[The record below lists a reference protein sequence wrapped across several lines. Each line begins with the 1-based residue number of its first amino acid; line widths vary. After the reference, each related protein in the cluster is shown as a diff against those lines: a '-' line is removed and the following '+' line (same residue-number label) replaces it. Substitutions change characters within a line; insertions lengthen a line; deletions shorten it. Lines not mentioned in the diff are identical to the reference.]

1 MKNKTAYIWGLI
13 GRFAPQVI
21 YLATTMILARFLTPD
36 DFGQIGVLSVI
47 FTVAYVL
54 MDSGLGGS
62 LIKEKDI
69 SDIDCSSI
77 AFFNL
82 CISVS
87 IYALLFLLSDTLEIY
102 FEVDGL
108 SNVIRVLGLVF
119 PITAFGI
126 VPRALLNRN
135 LQFKKVSENL
145 ILAVILAAAV
155 SIIIAIFG
163 GGVYAIVSYQ
173 LANNLITV
181 ILNSIALKYH
191 FSIKFSL
198 SSLKRLLPF
207 GITTSIITVV
217 DTVYENILT
226 TLTGKYMN
234 IQEAGYLYQAKRL
247 EESLTQSIATTIGS
261 VTFPIMTRL
270 KNSVNEFHEEAM
282 ATFKTIISLL
292 CPVLLIVAL
301 FSDEIVHILYGE
313 QWMAAG
319 FYLKMLTFGG
329 IFIIMDSLFRNYIK
343 ALCEVKKLL
352 VATIIKR
359 SLGLSLI
366 FGALLVNSRYMIYAY
381 ILSAFI
387 GFMINYSLYRNITKS
402 SFIDMVKM
410 LMQIITPCVVLY
422 LLVTLSSVIGNEW
435 IKVLTAILMLLI
447 IYLFY
452 LPKVGIN
459 IVSPII
465 KFIHK

>member
-87 IYALLFLLSDTLEIY
+87 IYALLFLLSDTLETY
-102 FEVDGL
+102 FEVEGL

-145 ILAVILAAAV
+145 ILAVILAATV
-155 SIIIAIFG
+155 SIIIAILG
-163 GGVYAIVSYQ
+163 GGVYALVSYQ
-173 LANNLITV
+173 LANNLIIV

-226 TLTGKYMN
+226 TFTGKYMN

-261 VTFPIMTRL
+261 VSFPIMTRL
-270 KNSVNEFHEEAM
+270 KNSVN
-282 ATFKTIISLL
+282 
-292 CPVLLIVAL
+292 
-301 FSDEIVHILYGE
+301 
-313 QWMAAG
+313 
-319 FYLKMLTFGG
+319 
-329 IFIIMDSLFRNYIK
+329 
-343 ALCEVKKLL
+343 
-352 VATIIKR
+352 
-359 SLGLSLI
+359 
-366 FGALLVNSRYMIYAY
+366 
-381 ILSAFI
+381 
-387 GFMINYSLYRNITKS
+387 
-402 SFIDMVKM
+402 
-410 LMQIITPCVVLY
+410 
-422 LLVTLSSVIGNEW
+422 
-435 IKVLTAILMLLI
+435 
-447 IYLFY
+447 
-452 LPKVGIN
+452 
-459 IVSPII
+459 
-465 KFIHK
+465 